1 MRHMKLAQSREQL
14 RQNST
19 AEVER
24 VLEEERKSLFMSQ
37 RDSVTRR
44 SENPKKIRQIR
55 KNIARILTILR
66 ERELES
72 AEAKK

>member
-1 MRHMKLAQSREQL
+1 M
-14 RQNST
+14 
-19 AEVER
+19 ER

-55 KNIARILTILR
+55 KNIARILTIQR